1 MSLLEA
7 VTRVQALIGALSG
20 IKGAPAVIP
29 DNFNDYPFVVAYPGG
44 GNWDQPGFGTT
55 LEDVG
60 EIIIDLHAGP
70 QDKGISQAATTV
82 LTYWES
88 IPKKLLGDGTLNDKV
103 SWVRAGAP
111 AIMVDGLLAMG
122 YGGIPTYGCR
132 WRLRY
137 SKDETMT

>member
-29 DNFNDYPFVVAYPGG
+29 DNINDYPFVVSYPGR

-55 LEDVG
+55 IEDVG

-70 QDKGISQAATTV
+70 QDKGIKQAATTV

-103 SWVRAGAP
+103 GWIRAGTP
-111 AIMVDGLLAMG
+111 AMIVDGLLAMG

>member
-29 DNFNDYPFVVAYPGG
+29 DNINVYPFVVAYPGRG
-44 GNWDQPGFGTT
+44 EWDQPAQGTII
-55 LEDVG
+55 EDVG
-60 EIIIDLHAGP
+60 EIVIDLHACS
-70 QDKGISQAATTV
+70 QDKGINQAARVV

-88 IPKKLLGDGTLNDKV
+88 IPKLLLGDETLDGKI
-103 SWVRAGAP
+103 SWIRAGAP
-111 AIMVDGLLAMG
+111 AMIVDGLLAMG
-122 YGGIPTYGCR
+122 YGAIPTYGCR

-137 SKDETMT
+137 LKDETKT

>member
-29 DNFNDYPFVVAYPGG
+29 DNINVYPFVVAYPGPG
-44 GNWDQPGFGTT
+44 YWDQPGQGETI
-55 LEDVG
+55 EDVG
-60 EIIIDLHAGP
+60 EIVVDLHAGP
-70 QDKGISQAATTV
+70 QDKGINRAATTV

-88 IPKKLLGDGTLNDKV
+88 IPKLLLGDETLNGKIN
-103 SWVRAGAP
+103 WIRAGAP
-111 AIMVDGLLAMG
+111 AMSVDGLLAMG
-122 YGGIPTYGCR
+122 YGAIPTYGCR

-137 SKDETMT
+137 SKDETKT